1 MDNQN
6 HLNDG
11 LIWSLLA
18 KKMAKE
24 ALPEELEML
33 DGLLLKNPE
42 LQHQVELITQMW
54 LQSHSINLAV
64 SEAAYM
70 RHLVNYKNEFFKDE
84 IIQSENEEA
93 EEKRSLWQRMKKK
106 NILVW
111 SISIIMI
118 GTALFLLFQQKNNDQ
133 RSKEAISSVTTK
145 NGNRTK
151 IVLPDGSQVWL
162 NAGSELKYNILVFN
176 KSQREVSLNGEA
188 YFDVVKNTERP
199 FIIHTKKM
207 DLKVLGTAFNVRS
220 YSNEKMAEA
229 SLIRGS
235 LEVTLKDRK
244 NQTIILKPNEKI
256 SIASQEIENKVA
268 ADKKAATIPATADI
282 IPQILVKELQPNPV
296 SNIIGEIAWT
306 QNKLFFEN
314 ESLENVALL
323 LERWFGKKLLIQ
335 KESLKKV
342 RYTGNFE
349 KETLEEILNA
359 LQLSAHFSF
368 KTENNSIVIF

>member
-6 HLNDG
+6 YPTDE
-11 LIWSLLA
+11 IVWSLLA
-18 KKMAKE
+18 KKMANE
-24 ALPEELEML
+24 ALPEELEIL
-33 DGLLLKNPE
+33 DGLLIKNPE

-54 LQSHSINLAV
+54 LQSPTINLPV

-70 RHLVNYKNEFFKDE
+70 RHLVNYKDEFFKEE
-84 IIQSENEEA
+84 IIRLENEEA
-93 EEKRSLWQRMKKK
+93 EEKGSLWQRILKK
-106 NILVW
+106 NVQVW
-111 SISIIMI
+111 STSIIVF
-118 GTALFLLFQQKNNDQ
+118 GTALFFLFLQKNNDQ
-133 RSKEAISSVTTK
+133 SSKEAISSVTTK

-176 KSQREVSLNGEA
+176 KSLREVSLNGEA

-235 LEVTLKDRK
+235 IEVTLKDRK

-256 SIASQEIENKVA
+256 SIASQEIENTVA
-268 ADKKAATIPATADI
+268 ADNKAATIPATADI
-282 IPQILVKELQPNPV
+282 IPQIVVKELQPNPV

-314 ESLENVALL
+314 ESLEEIGLKV
-323 LERWFGKKLLIQ
+323 ERWFGIPVEIKNQ
-335 KESLKKV
+335 SLKKN

-349 KETLEEILNA
+349 NESLEEVLFS
-359 LQLSAHFSF
+359 LSLSKPF
-368 KTENNSIVIF
+368 KLKMEPDKVIIY